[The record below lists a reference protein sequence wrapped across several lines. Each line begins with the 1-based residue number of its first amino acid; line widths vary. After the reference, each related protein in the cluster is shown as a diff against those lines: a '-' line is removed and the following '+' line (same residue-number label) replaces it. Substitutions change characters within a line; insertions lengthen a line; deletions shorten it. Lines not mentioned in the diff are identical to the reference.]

1 MSGPIAVLRKP
12 AFCALSVAL
21 CAGPAIAAGSGE
33 WNPHAVQA
41 DLTIE
46 DAQLAPANPNR
57 LRIRVANR
65 GLAPAVETQLTL
77 VYYRAGKATA
87 MVAPVPLLQ
96 AGERQWLIV
105 EVGAP
110 LAEADEV
117 ELQIDQPPQVVESDE
132 RNNTYRWR
140 RSRL

>member
-1 MSGPIAVLRKP
+1 VVVAYSAGSTPAV
-12 AFCALSVAL
+12 
-21 CAGPAIAAGSGE
+21 GSGE

-57 LRIRVANR
+57 LRVRVANR
-65 GLAPAVETQLTL
+65 GLAPAVETEVTL
-77 VYYRAGKATA
+77 VYHRKGKATA

-110 LAEADEV
+110 LAEADQV
-117 ELQIDQPPQVVESDE
+117 VLHIDEPARIVESDE
-132 RNNTYRWR
+132 GNNTYRWGK
-140 RSRL
+140 SRL

>member
-1 MSGPIAVLRKP
+1 MSAPAPLLRRAAFFAMAVTVASDP
-12 AFCALSVAL
+12 AF
-21 CAGPAIAAGSGE
+21 AAGSGE

-57 LRIRVANR
+57 LRVRVANR
-65 GLAPAVETQLTL
+65 GLAPAVETHLTL
-77 VYYRAGKATA
+77 VYHRAGKATA
-87 MVAPVPLLQ
+87 MTAPVPLLQ

-110 LAEADEV
+110 LAAADQV
-117 ELQIDQPPQVVESDE
+117 VLQIDEPASVIESDE
-132 RNNTYRWR
+132 TNNTYVWGPS
-140 RSRL
+140 RS

>member
-1 MSGPIAVLRKP
+1 MNMHRAVFCVLAVASACGA
-12 AFCALSVAL
+12 AF
-21 CAGPAIAAGSGE
+21 AASSGE

-57 LRIRVANR
+57 LRVRVANR
-65 GLAPAVETQLTL
+65 GLAPAVETNITL
-77 VYYRAGKATA
+77 VYHRNGKATS

-110 LAEADEV
+110 LAAAAEVVLHIDE
-117 ELQIDQPPQVVESDE
+117 PPAVIESDE
-132 RNNTYRWR
+132 TNNTYVWGPG
-140 RSRL
+140 RL

>member
-1 MSGPIAVLRKP
+1 MA
-12 AFCALSVAL
+12 
-21 CAGPAIAAGSGE
+21 PAIAAG
-33 WNPHAVQA
+33 WDPDAVQP

-57 LRIRVANR
+57 LRVRVANR
-65 GLAPAVETQLTL
+65 GLGPAVATEMTL
-77 VYYRAGKATA
+77 IYHRDGKATA

-110 LAEADEV
+110 LAAADEV
-117 ELQIDQPPQVVESDE
+117 ILQIDEPAWVIESDE
-132 RNNTYRWR
+132 RNNTYRWSYR
-140 RSRL
+140 